1 MLILAKFESGH
12 SADAI
17 IIDNVVSYI
26 CLGDGDYM
34 VTYEDPKQNYDL
46 FDIPKPKEK
55 PQKTEEELIND
66 LENYIKGV

>member
-46 FDIPKPKEK
+46 FDITLKHVTELKEVR
-55 PQKTEEELIND
+55 L
-66 LENYIKGV
+66 

>member
-34 VTYEDPKQNYDL
+34 VTYEEPEQNYDL
-46 FDIPKPKEK
+46 FDITLKHVTELKEVR
-55 PQKTEEELIND
+55 L
-66 LENYIKGV
+66 

>member
-34 VTYEDPKQNYDL
+34 VTYEEPKQNYDL
-46 FDIPKPKEK
+46 FDITLKHVTELKEVR
-55 PQKTEEELIND
+55 L
-66 LENYIKGV
+66 

>member
-1 MLILAKFESGH
+1 MAILAKFESGH

-46 FDIPKPKEK
+46 FDITLKHVTELKEVR
-55 PQKTEEELIND
+55 L
-66 LENYIKGV
+66 

>member
-34 VTYEDPKQNYDL
+34 VTYEDQKQNYDL
-46 FDIPKPKEK
+46 FDITLKHVTELKEVR
-55 PQKTEEELIND
+55 L
-66 LENYIKGV
+66 

>member
-17 IIDNVVSYI
+17 IINNVVSYI

-34 VTYEDPKQNYDL
+34 VTYEEPKQNYDL
-46 FDIPKPKEK
+46 FDITLKHVTELKEVR
-55 PQKTEEELIND
+55 L
-66 LENYIKGV
+66 